1 MSEIYEDGFGNEYI
15 IAEGE
20 IKIGDMALNGD
31 TGDVIYIDEGEDLF
45 FRNETC
51 QKLIEYVKPCETCG
65 GEGEIW
71 HSDYYCDMAYTCLLY
86 TSPSPRD
93 VLRSRMPSSA

>member
-15 IAEGE
+15 ISEGE
-20 IKIGDMALNGD
+20 IKVGDMALNGD
-31 TGDVIYIDEGEDLF
+31 TGDVIYIDEEDDLF

-71 HSDYYCDMAYTCLLY
+71 HSDYYCDMAYTTPCHECNDDSNFEY
-86 TSPSPRD
+86 EISKD
-93 VLRSRMPSSA
+93 K

>member
-71 HSDYYCDMAYTCLLY
+71 HSDYYCDMAYTTPCHECNE
-86 TSPSPRD
+86 
-93 VLRSRMPSSA
+93 